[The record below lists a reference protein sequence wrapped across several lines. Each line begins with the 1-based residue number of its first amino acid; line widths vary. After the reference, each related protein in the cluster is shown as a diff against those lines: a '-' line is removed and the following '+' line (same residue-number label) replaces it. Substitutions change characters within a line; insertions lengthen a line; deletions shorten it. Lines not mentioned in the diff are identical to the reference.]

1 MTNWMQNKFLEWGL
15 KVMFRRFQIFANTL
29 LKRIMEYKPRIS
41 YLRDQMSNSD
51 LDTVFISSK
60 ENIRY
65 FSGFT
70 GTFAFLIISDKKAL
84 IVTDSRYTIRAT
96 EECPN
101 FEIYQIKAGINW
113 IENITKQIGTKI
125 LGFEGENL
133 AVNMLE
139 QMKSK
144 APNVS
149 EWKDFSDP
157 VTQGRVI
164 KSEEEVD
171 IIKRTINISDSAFNE
186 VSKVITIGMTEKE
199 IAWEIEKT
207 MRELGAESPSFD
219 TIVASGVNGAKPHHT
234 PTDKKIEDNEG
245 IVIDMGAKYEGY
257 CSDLTRTI
265 YIGEPSKKFREVYS
279 TVHRAQLIA
288 IETAQPDMT
297 GEDLDALAR
306 TVISNAGFG
315 ENFGHSLGHG
325 VGIAI
330 HENPTVGPTSKNII
344 KPGMI
349 YTIEPGIYLENWGGV
364 RIEDMMLFTDS
375 GNEILSHAIKEVF

>member
-1 MTNWMQNKFLEWGL
+1 
-15 KVMFRRFQIFANTL
+15 MFRRFQIFANTL

-125 LGFEGENL
+125 LGFEGANL
-133 AVNMLE
+133 AVNVLA

-288 IETAQPDMT
+288 IETAQTNMT
-297 GEDLDALAR
+297 GQDLDALAR

-315 ENFGHSLGHG
+315 GNFGHSLGHG